1 VQRRAVGGRKENRPS
16 ELKEEEEEE
25 EEGEIEK
32 EKRAEIVL
40 IAGARESETGSQSSR
55 PLSLPVGRSDG
66 RRCSCWEDAK
76 REKERERERERGHA
90 CRESKQVLFFF
101 MASNNSQW
109 LTRHAAAVKRCS
121 AHVKWFFPSTYVFG
135 VIWTCFVVKSAKWL
149 SIYVHHRW
157 LGGGKLADFLPFPC
171 TGSRFLG

>member
-1 VQRRAVGGRKENRPS
+1 LLLSIEKGSFPAAASGWRVSEWVQRRAVGGRKENRPS

-66 RRCSCWEDAK
+66 RRCSC
-76 REKERERERERGHA
+76 
-90 CRESKQVLFFF
+90 
-101 MASNNSQW
+101 
-109 LTRHAAAVKRCS
+109 
-121 AHVKWFFPSTYVFG
+121 
-135 VIWTCFVVKSAKWL
+135 
-149 SIYVHHRW
+149 
-157 LGGGKLADFLPFPC
+157 
-171 TGSRFLG
+171 